1 MLLLLFQ
8 PKMAASVA
16 AGPSSSP
23 AGGDLSSP
31 GPGPPHPHPLHPQ
44 RQQQQQQQQGF
55 YLGRSDRSDSH
66 SPLIGGEGGRG
77 DDRDRDLSDDEEEEG
92 GAGPIYA
99 TARAESG
106 SDSADATATSVGKS
120 GMDLTFANWGLF
132 SKLDCNLQCG
142 ITQPIIRIFWH
153 ICNIKMHSVHDVSR
167 MIHDRYSCRS
177 RN

>member
-44 RQQQQQQQQGF
+44 RQQQQQQGF